1 MGLKSPDQFR
11 DWKRSLTEEFHYLIP
26 RHIYLKLEQHGIFAG
41 TYLYRVF
48 VQTINKLHNSTF
60 QFPTKQYFPAA
71 RNIESFKELLIHNL
85 RLHKE
90 QSKTQPTVFTFKKYL
105 QRQFVNIFPAS
116 IYDELFAKTTVK
128 PMSWLSNIFCDF
140 IHSTERPNED
150 SKTDKQDPNY
160 SVEDQTYAESS
171 NNFRSQ
177 NHHQSNYQ
185 YSNNSHHS
193 FGNQTSYFIP
203 YHIGQQQLY
212 QQMLQS
218 FNFWVSRSFNVPF
231 QYLHHF
237 HMQMT
242 YPNQFNGYY

>member
-1 MGLKSPDQFR
+1 
-11 DWKRSLTEEFHYLIP
+11 
-26 RHIYLKLEQHGIFAG
+26 
-41 TYLYRVF
+41 
-48 VQTINKLHNSTF
+48 
-60 QFPTKQYFPAA
+60 
-71 RNIESFKELLIHNL
+71 
-85 RLHKE
+85 
-90 QSKTQPTVFTFKKYL
+90 
-105 QRQFVNIFPAS
+105 
-116 IYDELFAKTTVK
+116 
-128 PMSWLSNIFCDF
+128 MSWLSNIFCDF

-218 FNFWVSRSFNVPF
+218 FNFWVSRSFNVPY